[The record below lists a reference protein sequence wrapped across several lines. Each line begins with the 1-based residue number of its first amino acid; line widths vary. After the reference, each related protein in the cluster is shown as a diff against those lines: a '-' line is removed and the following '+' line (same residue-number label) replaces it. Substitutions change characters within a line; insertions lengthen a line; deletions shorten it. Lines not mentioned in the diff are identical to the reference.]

1 MVDPGCA
8 PGVDLCGHV
17 PAWQGRSKQRLEQTL
32 VRATEVQQQPS
43 VAVCA
48 RSGGIAGAVEGSR
61 PQWWFAPAV
70 AVCAALARFSDRKR
84 ATTMVVLAMM
94 MMMMVVV
101 VVVVLAAMVM
111 MMKMVI
117 VVVAAIMIVVSMMMR
132 A

>member
-1 MVDPGCA
+1 M
-8 PGVDLCGHV
+8 
-17 PAWQGRSKQRLEQTL
+17 
-32 VRATEVQQQPS
+32 RATEVQQQPS

-61 PQWWFAPAV
+61 PQWRLAPAV
-70 AVCAALARFSDRKR
+70 AVCVALAARDRSGRLARFSDRKR

-101 VVVVLAAMVM
+101 VVVLVAMVMVM

-117 VVVAAIMIVVSMMMR
+117 VVVAAIMIVVIMMMR